1 MRLKL
6 KPLEQRL
13 VAVTLALAS
22 VVLGYLLLVHWW
34 FTAPLSVMNEEA
46 RTLDETYQHYQVLLA
61 QRAPLE
67 KQLANVQAQ
76 GLAAQTLLS
85 GNDSG
90 AAGAQLMGLLASY
103 VQETAINGH
112 SCSISNRMPV
122 NGNSDN
128 GFSAVKINVNL
139 DCESEPLARLLY
151 RLETGHPTLI
161 VESMSLRKLDNS
173 TTNGRHHINVQMLIT
188 GYLRTAAST
197 EVQQ

>member
-13 VAVTLALAS
+13 VAVMLAVACL
-22 VVLGYLLLVHWW
+22 VLGYLLLVHWW
-34 FTAPLSVMNEEA
+34 FTAPLSAMNQEA
-46 RTLDETYQHYQVLLA
+46 RILGETYQHYHVLLA
-61 QRAPLE
+61 QRGPLE
-67 KQLANVQAQ
+67 KQLASVQAQ
-76 GLAAQTLLS
+76 GLTAQALLS

-103 VQETAINGH
+103 VQETAIDGH
-112 SCSISNRMPV
+112 SCFISNRMPV
-122 NGNSDN
+122 NGNSDS
-128 GFSAVKINVNL
+128 GFSAVKISVNL

-173 TTNGRHHINVQMLIT
+173 ATNVRHHLSVQMLIT
-188 GYLRTAAST
+188 GYLRSAASI
-197 EVQQ
+197 EAQK